1 VKGGSMSKISKKNKP
16 YSAADMRAVSDNPE
30 WTKKDFAK
38 AKRFGELFPDLASTI
53 RRRGKQKAPTKQ
65 AVSMRLDAD
74 VVKAYKATGDGWQ
87 SRINSDLRK
96 VMKLG

>member
-1 VKGGSMSKISKKNKP
+1 MPNTSKKSRP

-38 AKRFGELFPDLASTI
+38 AKRFEDAFPDLAAAI
-53 RRRGKQKAPTKQ
+53 RRRGKQKTPTKK
-65 AVSMRLDAD
+65 AVSMRLDTD
-74 VVKAYKATGDGWQ
+74 VLEAYKATGARWQ

>member
-1 VKGGSMSKISKKNKP
+1 MPNTSKKNRP
-16 YSAADMRAVSDNPE
+16 YSAADMRAVSNNPE
-30 WTKKDFAK
+30 WTPKDFAK
-38 AKRFGELFPDLASTI
+38 AKRFDDAFPDLARTI
-53 RRRGKQKAPTKQ
+53 RRRGKQSEPTKK

-74 VVKAYKATGDGWQ
+74 VVDAYKATGAKWQ

>member
-1 VKGGSMSKISKKNKP
+1 MPSTSEKSRR
-16 YSAADMRAVSDNPE
+16 YSAADLRAVSDNPE
-30 WTKKDFAK
+30 WTRKDFAK
-38 AKRFGELFPDLASTI
+38 GKRFGDAFPGLAATI
-53 RRRGKQKAPTKQ
+53 RRRGKQKASTKK

-74 VVKAYKATGDGWQ
+74 VLDAYKATGTGWQ

>member
-1 VKGGSMSKISKKNKP
+1 MPKVSKKNKP
-16 YSAADMRAVSDNPE
+16 YSAADLRAVSDNPE

-38 AKRFGELFPDLASTI
+38 AKRFDELFPDLAATI
-53 RRRGKQKAPTKQ
+53 RRRGNQKAPTKK

-74 VVKAYKATGDGWQ
+74 VVDAYKATGTGWQ

>member
-1 VKGGSMSKISKKNKP
+1 MPSTSKKNRP
-16 YSAADMRAVSDNPE
+16 YSAADVRTVSDNPE
-30 WTKKDFAK
+30 WRRKDFAK
-38 AKRFGELFPDLASTI
+38 AKRFEDAFPDLARTI
-53 RRRGKQKAPTKQ
+53 RHRGKQRAPTKK

-74 VVKAYKATGDGWQ
+74 VLDAYKATGAKWQ